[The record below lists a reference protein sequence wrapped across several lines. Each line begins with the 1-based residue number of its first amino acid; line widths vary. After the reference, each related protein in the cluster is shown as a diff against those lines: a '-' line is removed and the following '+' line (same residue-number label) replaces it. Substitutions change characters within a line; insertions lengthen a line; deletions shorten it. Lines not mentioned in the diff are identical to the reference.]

1 MNVVHTMKNGMI
13 NPNVFRDQM
22 KKFIVDNGIIGTAAG
37 VCIAVSTKD
46 TIQSFVGDIIMPAI
60 YLLLVTL
67 NSSYFSKSLL
77 GKHTVDFPK
86 FLNQFVSWIFVVIM
100 TFLFVR
106 VAFGNLFGVD
116 VNAVSEPDKTATIAA
131 AVVTTSNNK

>member
-1 MNVVHTMKNGMI
+1 
-13 NPNVFRDQM
+13 
-22 KKFIVDNGIIGTAAG
+22 
-37 VCIAVSTKD
+37 
-46 TIQSFVGDIIMPAI
+46 MPAI

-106 VAFGNLFGVD
+106 IAFGNLFGVD
-116 VNAVSEPDKTATIAA
+116 ENTISEPDKAAVIAA
-131 AVVTTSNNK
+131 VSTSTNK

>member
-1 MNVVHTMKNGMI
+1 MVHGMTKGMI

-46 TIQSFVGDIIMPAI
+46 TIQSFVGDVIMSAI
-60 YLLLVTL
+60 YLLLVTM

-77 GKHTVDFPK
+77 GKHTIDFPK

-106 VAFGNLFGVD
+106 IAFGNLFGVD
-116 VNAVSEPDKTATIAA
+116 GNAVSVPDKTATIAA
-131 AVVTTSNNK
+131 VATSNNK

>member
-1 MNVVHTMKNGMI
+1 MNMVHGMI

-22 KKFIVDNGIIGTAAG
+22 KKFIIDNGIIGTAAG

-77 GKHTVDFPK
+77 GKHTIDFPK

-100 TFLFVR
+100 TFVFVR
-106 VAFGNLFGVD
+106 IAFGNLFGVD
-116 VNAVSEPDKTATIAA
+116 GNAVSEPDKTATIAA
-131 AVVTTSNNK
+131 VASSNNK

>member
-1 MNVVHTMKNGMI
+1 MNVVHGMTKGVI
-13 NPNVFRDQM
+13 NPNLFRDQM

-46 TIQSFVGDIIMPAI
+46 TIQSFVGDVIMPAI
-60 YLLLVTL
+60 YLLLVTI

-77 GKHTVDFPK
+77 NKHTIDFPK
-86 FLNQFVSWIFVVIM
+86 FLNQFISWIFVVIM

-106 VAFGNLFGVD
+106 FAFGNLFGVD
-116 VNAVSEPDKTATIAA
+116 GTAVSEPDKTATIAA
-131 AVVTTSNNK
+131 AAVTTYNNK